1 MCDVKFSNLD
11 SRNERLEND
20 LTALVVNFLYFAGA
34 LPKFIYS
41 KYFYSRIFHFFFL
54 PSIIWGLL
62 GSQQNGIDS
71 MFTLGKTTFLVY
83 QYWLFLHKSSME
95 ELKLQATYVKFMII
109 VFHWVMKYR

>member
-11 SRNERLEND
+11 WNERLEND

-34 LPKFIYS
+34 LQSSFTVNIFIPAFS
-41 KYFYSRIFHFFFL
+41 IFFFL

-83 QYWLFLHKSSME
+83 QYWLFLHKSSTE

-109 VFHWVMKYR
+109 VFHWVMKYH